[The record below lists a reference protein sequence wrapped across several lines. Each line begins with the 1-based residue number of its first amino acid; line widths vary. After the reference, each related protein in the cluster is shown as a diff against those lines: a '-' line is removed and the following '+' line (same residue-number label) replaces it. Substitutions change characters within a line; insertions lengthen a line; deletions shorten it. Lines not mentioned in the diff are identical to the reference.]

1 MPAVQES
8 APVPAGLYSGTLT
21 DGTGAYW
28 FMLDEAEEGYT
39 AFLYI
44 ASEDGSLTA
53 ECTAEEAG
61 GVLLLT
67 TEDGEVYTFD
77 PAAGTLGGI

>member
-1 MPAVQES
+1 
-8 APVPAGLYSGTLT
+8 
-21 DGTGAYW
+21 
-28 FMLDEAEEGYT
+28 MLDEAEEDAPRT
-39 AFLYI
+39 AFIYV